1 MGRWPRKS
9 DSKTQPQKLANK
21 WRSKPGTLASIAKI
35 RRTASKAV
43 KAKTNLCKAEN
54 SKNSQVIYHNINPS
68 ILKFKQRKDRKAN
81 GDTTTFPYAEA
92 LKPQDAR
99 QPQQQSSSRF

>member
-68 ILKFKQRKDRKAN
+68 ILEIKARKVRKAN
-81 GDTTTFPYAEA
+81 GGTATVACTEA

-99 QPQQQSSSRF
+99 QPQQKSSRRF